1 MLPTIKPKNARSK
14 RALVKR
20 SSKVIENPK
29 NTIFIRGSQTSQVIQ
44 NVLKDLYSLKKP
56 LALNFSKKNEIHP
69 FDDETKL
76 EFLCNK
82 NDTSLFTIGSHSK
95 KRPHN
100 LIMGRMFDFKLFEMF
115 EFEVKDYKSIEE
127 IKGKTCASG
136 IKPLL
141 VFSGEPFNQDDTLMK
156 LQNFFVDF
164 FQSEKT
170 DSICLTGLEHVISI
184 TVDPS
189 ASTPPP
195 TSTVDQQQNYK
206 LYIRSYYVNFLNSGQ
221 KLPRVE
227 LEEMGP
233 SIDLV
238 TRRHVFPTEE
248 TWKKATRVP
257 KELFVKKTKNITHDN
272 LGNKLGRI
280 HVGQQDISKIQ
291 TRKVR
296 ALKAPKV
303 NEF

>member
-1 MLPTIKPKNARSK
+1 MLPTVKPKNARSK
-14 RALVKR
+14 RALDKR

-29 NTIFIRGSQTSQVIQ
+29 NTIFIRGSQTSQIIQ
-44 NVLKDLYSLKKP
+44 NALKDLYSLKKP
-56 LALNFSKKNEIHP
+56 IALNFSKKNEIHP

-76 EFLCNK
+76 EFLCKK
-82 NDTSLFTIGSHSK
+82 NDSSLFVVGSHSK

-115 EFEVKDYKSIEE
+115 EFEVSHYQSIQE

-141 VFSGEPFNQDDTLMK
+141 IFSGEPFNQDDTLMK
-156 LQNFFVDF
+156 LKNFFIDF

-170 DSICLTGLEHVISI
+170 DAICITGLEHVISI
-184 TVDPS
+184 TVDTADS
-189 ASTPPP
+189 LAP
-195 TSTVDQQQNYK
+195 TGQQQPSK
-206 LYIRSYYVNFLNSGQ
+206 LFIRSYYVNLVKSGQ

-227 LEEMGP
+227 LSEMGP
-233 SIDLV
+233 NIDLK
-238 TRRHVFPTEE
+238 TRRHISASDE
-248 TWKKATRVP
+248 TWKMATRIP
-257 KELFVKKTKNITHDN
+257 KELYVKKVKNITHDN

-280 HVGQQDISKIQ
+280 HVGQQSIDKIQ

-296 ALKAPKV
+296 ALKKPKT
-303 NEF
+303 EF